1 MGAFGI
7 PLLIFWQVCNNLF
20 HSPLLMVCVTLLSQ
34 LVSLSGIAMGVLL
47 FLRTEQRQRDAGVLT
62 DSDAQALL
70 SLEDEAEIADDII
83 DDIAADIGDPVTDA
97 PLREPFVTTRRPQWF
112 ALTFAL
118 GAGLLLLLFLVL
130 INV

>member
-1 MGAFGI
+1 
-7 PLLIFWQVCNNLF
+7 
-20 HSPLLMVCVTLLSQ
+20 
-34 LVSLSGIAMGVLL
+34 MGVLL